1 MKRRRFLTALAAAPA
16 APALLAQQRVQQ
28 RVQQSAESTPPAAP
42 APPAN
47 PPGLGAQNVRKIEVT
62 VPDGVAEPEA
72 RFFNAPQFAALR
84 RLSEVLMP
92 PLKGNPGA
100 LDCGTPEF
108 LDFLTGASPADR
120 QQLYKNGLDAL
131 NASARK
137 QFGKPFAELDA
148 TQADAII
155 RPLLVPVPWVKDPPK
170 DPLQHFMAAA
180 HDDIRTATR
189 NSREWSATSANGR
202 ARGGGGGL
210 YWNPID
216 PIYKG

>member
-1 MKRRRFLTALAAAPA
+1 MKRRRFITALAAAPA
-16 APALLAQQRVQQ
+16 APALLAQQAIRPTT
-28 RVQQSAESTPPAAP
+28 ESTPPAAP

-47 PPGLGAQNVRKIEVT
+47 PPGFGAQNVPKIEVT
-62 VPDGVAEPEA
+62 VPDGVAETEA
-72 RFFNAPQFAALR
+72 RFFSAQQFAALR
-84 RLSEVLMP
+84 RLSEVLLP

-131 NASARK
+131 NTRAKK

-155 RPLLVPVPWVKDPPK
+155 RPLLVPVPWAKDPPK
-170 DPLQHFMAAA
+170 DPLQHFMTTA

-189 NSREWSATSANGR
+189 NSREWSATSSNGR
-202 ARGGGGGL
+202 PRGGGGGL

-216 PIYKG
+216 PVYKG